1 MGGAGWRW
9 WRRPS
14 GAVNGRAAVVR
25 PGGRWS
31 TRCFHGWPAGR
42 CRRSRSR
49 PARPMAPAI
58 GGGDGEPGSA
68 SAPARRQLILGPGPG
83 GSWREAAGATGTCG
97 SAPSPS
103 PASTVTGPGPATRSC
118 GAAHAPW
125 SGLDWEAKLSHLEDL
140 CTHGL
145 PPSIRMPASSRL
157 RPPTT
162 WSRGCCG
169 HWRPSCEAAAWL
181 PRRGRHGPGG
191 PPAGPTAERLGL
203 RPVDAIVTLA
213 RPPWPPD
220 GATSPSRCSPPPT
233 APPAFSRTAWPG
245 DTWSSPASH
254 HPPSPPRS
262 PVGRPGR
269 RCRGTPAIPA
279 QPVVS

>member
-1 MGGAGWRW
+1 
-9 WRRPS
+9 
-14 GAVNGRAAVVR
+14 VVR

-58 GGGDGEPGSA
+58 GGGDGGPGSA
-68 SAPARRQLILGPGPG
+68 TAPARRQLILGPGPG

-103 PASTVTGPGPATRSC
+103 PASTVTGPGSATRSC

-125 SGLDWEAKLSHLEDL
+125 SGLDWEAKLSNLEDL
-140 CTHGL
+140 HVRLATVDQDAGQLAGEATHDLVEALLWSLAAELRGSGL
-145 PPSIRMPASSRL
+145 ATPPRSPWPWWPTC
-157 RPPTT
+157 RP
-162 WSRGCCG
+162 
-169 HWRPSCEAAAWL
+169 H
-181 PRRGRHGPGG
+181 RRAP
-191 PPAGPTAERLGL
+191 GL